1 MQTWVVKRMHPG
13 AGTTLYRGEDGGR
26 LTTSG
31 SADLGTPPPC
41 AASPLRRIGW
51 PPGPARQPM
60 LMCWR
65 GETDNRAHPTRGM
78 QRVERERLVGGA
90 VTSASFA
97 CSGKA
102 EKWAL
107 ASAGASAQWGGPRG
121 WGSWDERS
129 LGPGS
134 VLLFFLFLIPI
145 SFSNSYFELQFQS

>member
-13 AGTTLYRGEDGGR
+13 AGTALYRGEDGGR
-26 LTTSG
+26 LTMLG

-41 AASPLRRIGW
+41 AISPLRRIGW
-51 PPGPARQPM
+51 PQGSR
-60 LMCWR
+60 CWR
-65 GETDNRAHPTRGM
+65 RETDNRAQPTRGT
-78 QRVERERLVGGA
+78 QRVERERLVGGP

-107 ASAGASAQWGGPRG
+107 ALAGESAQWGGPRG

-145 SFSNSYFELQFQS
+145 SFSNSYFELQFQI